1 MGGRTQAQVDST
13 YYGASMSQETEQLIA
28 LAPWAAFIV
37 AVLIFALI
45 DVRDRVR
52 EHRQPAPRRIHA
64 QAVTRSSR

>member
-1 MGGRTQAQVDST
+1 
-13 YYGASMSQETEQLIA
+13 MSQETEQLIA
-28 LAPWAAFIV
+28 LAPWAAFIG